1 MKRVALVTGAARGLG
16 EVIARRM
23 HAAGYRVAVADL
35 NVEAA
40 GAVAHALDASG
51 DTAIA
56 LALDVTDKA
65 AFESAKSALQ
75 ARWGGTDVLV
85 NNAGKSQVSALM
97 DISPEEFDRVV
108 AINLRG
114 TFVGSQVFGAHF
126 AERGFGRIVNI
137 GSLAGQNGGTATG
150 AHYAA
155 AKGGVAVL
163 TKVFARELAER
174 GVTVNCVS
182 PGPLDLPIVHETV
195 APERLETI
203 RRAIPVQRLGSAE
216 YVADVVLLLA
226 AESAGAVTG
235 ANWDANGG
243 LLMR

>member
-1 MKRVALVTGAARGLG
+1 MKRVALITGAARGLG

-35 NVEAA
+35 NIDAA
-40 GAVAHALDASG
+40 RAVAQSLDASG

-65 AFESAKSALQ
+65 AFESARAALQ
-75 ARWGGTDVLV
+75 EHWGGTDVLV

>member
-1 MKRVALVTGAARGLG
+1 MKRVALITGAARGLG

-35 NVEAA
+35 NVDAA
-40 GAVAHALDASG
+40 RTVAQSLDASG

-65 AFESAKSALQ
+65 AFESARAALQ
-75 ARWGGTDVLV
+75 EHWGGTDVLV

-97 DISPEEFDRVV
+97 DISPEEFDRIV

-195 APERLETI
+195 APERLEAI

-216 YVADVVLLLA
+216 YVADVVLLLT

>member
-1 MKRVALVTGAARGLG
+1 MQRVALITGAARGLG

-23 HAAGYRVAVADL
+23 HAAGYRVALGDLDFRAACAVADSL
-35 NVEAA
+35 DPS
-40 GAVAHALDASG
+40 GAS
-51 DTAIA
+51 AIG
-56 LALDVTDKA
+56 LALDVTDKS
-65 AFESAKSALQ
+65 AFESALVALQ

-85 NNAGKSQVSALM
+85 NNAGKSKVSALM
-97 DISPEEFDRVV
+97 DISPEEFDQVV

-126 AERGFGRIVNI
+126 AQRGFGRIVNI
-137 GSLAGQNGGTATG
+137 GSLAGQSGGTATG

-163 TKVFARELAER
+163 TKVFARELAAH

-195 APERLETI
+195 PADRLDAI
-203 RRAIPVQRLGSAE
+203 RRSIPVQRLGSPE

-226 AESAGAVTG
+226 ADAAGAVTG
-235 ANWDANGG
+235 ASWDANGG

>member
-1 MKRVALVTGAARGLG
+1 MKRVALITGAARGLG

-23 HAAGYRVAVADL
+23 HAAGYRVALGDLDSHAACAVADS
-35 NVEAA
+35 
-40 GAVAHALDASG
+40 LDHSAE
-51 DTAIA
+51 TAIG
-56 LALDVTDKA
+56 LALDVTDKS
-65 AFESAKSALQ
+65 AFEAARSALQ
-75 ARWGGTDVLV
+75 ERWGGTDVLV
-85 NNAGKSQVSALM
+85 NNAGKSQVCALM

-155 AKGGVAVL
+155 AKGGVGVL
-163 TKVFARELAER
+163 TKIFARELAAS

-195 APERLETI
+195 PAARLDAI
-203 RRAIPVQRLGSAE
+203 RRSIPVQQLGSPE

-226 AESAGAVTG
+226 ADNAGAVTG

>member
-1 MKRVALVTGAARGLG
+1 MKRVALITGGARGLG

-23 HAAGYRVAVADL
+23 HAAGYRVAIGDL
-35 NVEAA
+35 NAQDAA
-40 GAVAHALDASG
+40 AVAHSLDPAG
-51 DTAIA
+51 ETA
-56 LALDVTDKA
+56 LALTLDVTDKS
-65 AFESAKSALQ
+65 AFESARAALEE
-75 ARWGGTDVLV
+75 RWGGTDVLV

-97 DISPEEFDRVV
+97 DISPEEFDQVV

-126 AERGFGRIVNI
+126 AARGFGRIVNI

-155 AKGGVAVL
+155 AKGGVGVL
-163 TKVFARELAER
+163 TKIFARELAPH

-195 APERLETI
+195 PRERLEAICKT
-203 RRAIPVQRLGSAE
+203 IPVQRLGSPE

-226 AESAGAVTG
+226 ADSAGAVTG

>member
-1 MKRVALVTGAARGLG
+1 MKRVALITGAARGLG

-35 NVEAA
+35 NIDAA
-40 GAVAHALDASG
+40 RAVAHSLDAGG

-65 AFESAKSALQ
+65 AFESAKAALLEH
-75 ARWGGTDVLV
+75 WGGTDVLV

-97 DISPEEFDRVV
+97 DISPEEFDRIV

>member
-1 MKRVALVTGAARGLG
+1 MKRVALITGAARGLG

-35 NVEAA
+35 NIDAA
-40 GAVAHALDASG
+40 RAVAQSLDASG

-65 AFESAKSALQ
+65 AFESAKAALQ
-75 ARWGGTDVLV
+75 EHWGGTDVLV

-114 TFVGSQVFGAHF
+114 AFVGSQVFGAHF

-226 AESAGAVTG
+226 ADSAGAVTG

>member
-1 MKRVALVTGAARGLG
+1 MSRIALVTGAARGLG
-16 EVIARRM
+16 AAIATRL

-35 NVEAA
+35 CAQGA
-40 GAVAHALDASG
+40 HAVADTLDASG
-51 DTAIA
+51 ETAFA
-56 LALDVTDKA
+56 LSFDVRDKP
-65 AFESAKSALQ
+65 AFDAALQ
-75 ARWGGTDVLV
+75 ELVRRWGGADVLV
-85 NNAGKSQVSALM
+85 NNAGQSKVAALM
-97 DISPEEFDRVV
+97 DITPDEFDQIVSV
-108 AINLRG
+108 NLRG

-126 AERGFGRIVNI
+126 RERGHGRIVNI

-163 TKVFARELAER
+163 TKIFARELGAH

-195 APERLETI
+195 APERL
-203 RRAIPVQRLGSAE
+203 RAVLESIPVRRLGSPEA
-216 YVADVVLLLA
+216 VADMVVLLA
-226 AESAGAVTG
+226 SEQAGAITG